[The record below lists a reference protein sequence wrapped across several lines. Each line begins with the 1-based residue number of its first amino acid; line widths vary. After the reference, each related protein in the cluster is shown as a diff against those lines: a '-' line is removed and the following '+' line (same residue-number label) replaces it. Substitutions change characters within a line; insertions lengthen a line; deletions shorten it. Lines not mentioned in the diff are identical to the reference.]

1 MYNSDFPKLFAFSLL
16 LALLSL
22 SLSAQDWQWAI
33 RGGSVN
39 LMQMGDDANVVVDLA
54 FDPAGNMYL
63 VAPVGA
69 GGLEVDGHPLNAF
82 STIGISAST
91 DVLLSSFTADGQYR
105 WSKVFG
111 VSSGDVGYDVEVDHN
126 GGVYLAV
133 TTTSG
138 DPKHLDSDTTL
149 NSTANLLKKMYLAKY
164 DSAGAFQWVRLPEE
178 DSLSNYASG
187 SVSQWHEVEPNGTV
201 HWLCYLMPGSLPR
214 SPYRIDTAGFYVIRY
229 NAQGQLL
236 GRTRLDLEAVDPYG
250 PKLFAGTDGTGNF
263 QYDPQRQRYYIGGWH
278 WRLFDRDTLLVGG
291 DTLKGN
297 PYILT
302 YDAQDGSL
310 VWKKDGGNTDGGITD
325 LQLDHQGN
333 IYVTGVSSNSDTIF
347 GNILYQAPPF
357 PGNWPTRA
365 PYFLKFNPAGKLLW
379 SQFGSGKSFDA
390 SSITINGSEVA
401 FCGSSNGIFF
411 SGGADTLP
419 DFNVYSLH
427 ADAYIARFDRQSGQP
442 LGLHA
447 VEGPDNDISIGFSLG
462 AGPNGDYYMGGNFR
476 SWLFLGADTLFQV
489 GSQRSFFLTH
499 LGCDSL
505 QPSFSWQED
514 SLGLLFQYTGH
525 ETDSLHWDFGEGG
538 PLARGDSLWHA
549 YGSTGRFPVC
559 VTAYNS
565 YCGDTTYCDT
575 VQVTQIG
582 LPEAAALAS
591 LKIYP
596 NPTEDRLVLQSPQG
610 AGTYRLS
617 SLAGKR
623 LREGTYRRGR
633 TALSLKSLPP
643 GLYLLH
649 LESAKGARRTVKLR
663 KR

>member
-236 GRTRLDLEAVDPYG
+236 GRTRLDLEAVDPYF

-263 QYDPQRQRYYIGGWH
+263 QYDPQRQRYYIGGCI
-278 WRLFDRDTLLVGG
+278 RGV
-291 DTLKGN
+291 
-297 PYILT
+297 LT
-302 YDAQDGSL
+302 AIPC
-310 VWKKDGGNTDGGITD
+310 W
-325 LQLDHQGN
+325 
-333 IYVTGVSSNSDTIF
+333 
-347 GNILYQAPPF
+347 
-357 PGNWPTRA
+357 
-365 PYFLKFNPAGKLLW
+365 
-379 SQFGSGKSFDA
+379 
-390 SSITINGSEVA
+390 
-401 FCGSSNGIFF
+401 
-411 SGGADTLP
+411 
-419 DFNVYSLH
+419 
-427 ADAYIARFDRQSGQP
+427 
-442 LGLHA
+442 
-447 VEGPDNDISIGFSLG
+447 
-462 AGPNGDYYMGGNFR
+462 
-476 SWLFLGADTLFQV
+476 
-489 GSQRSFFLTH
+489 
-499 LGCDSL
+499 
-505 QPSFSWQED
+505 
-514 SLGLLFQYTGH
+514 
-525 ETDSLHWDFGEGG
+525 
-538 PLARGDSLWHA
+538 
-549 YGSTGRFPVC
+549 
-559 VTAYNS
+559 
-565 YCGDTTYCDT
+565 
-575 VQVTQIG
+575 
-582 LPEAAALAS
+582 
-591 LKIYP
+591 
-596 NPTEDRLVLQSPQG
+596 
-610 AGTYRLS
+610 
-617 SLAGKR
+617 
-623 LREGTYRRGR
+623 
-633 TALSLKSLPP
+633 
-643 GLYLLH
+643 
-649 LESAKGARRTVKLR
+649 
-663 KR
+663 